1 MDSQL
6 DRKLV
11 DGALFAFQKQTI
23 HQKIYLTCFGTLADA
38 LNVRLKPHLNSIL
51 STILYRM
58 KNKLAEIRQQAS
70 DLIAIIAPVIKQCSE
85 HDDELLMKLILILY
99 ESLGEVYP
107 EVLGSILNALYSC
120 LDSIDKSTLYTMS
133 NPSINQIL
141 PTLTPIL
148 KNRHEKVQEACIKLV
163 GLIARK
169 TLKL

>member
-1 MDSQL
+1 
-6 DRKLV
+6 
-11 DGALFAFQKQTI
+11 
-23 HQKIYLTCFGTLADA
+23 
-38 LNVRLKPHLNSIL
+38 
-51 STILYRM
+51 M

-169 TLKL
+169 NSETINAKEWMRICFDLLEMLKAQRKRIRIAANNTFGYIAKTIGPQDVIVMPFE

>member
-1 MDSQL
+1 
-6 DRKLV
+6 
-11 DGALFAFQKQTI
+11 
-23 HQKIYLTCFGTLADA
+23 
-38 LNVRLKPHLNSIL
+38 
-51 STILYRM
+51 M

-148 KNRHEKVQEACIKLV
+148 KIDTKSSRSMYKIGWINSQKNSETINAKEWMRICFDLLEMLKAQRKEYVLQLIIHSAILPKL
-163 GLIARK
+163 LDPK
-169 TLKL
+169 M

>member
-1 MDSQL
+1 M
-6 DRKLV
+6 V

-23 HQKIYLTCFGTLADA
+23 HQKDI
-38 LNVRLKPHLNSIL
+38 PHLFWDIGRCLERKIETSFKFDIEYYLVPNE
-51 STILYRM
+51 
-58 KNKLAEIRQQAS
+58 NKLAEIRQQAS

-148 KNRHEKVQEACIKLV
+148 KNRHEKFKKHV
-163 GLIARK
+163 
-169 TLKL
+169 